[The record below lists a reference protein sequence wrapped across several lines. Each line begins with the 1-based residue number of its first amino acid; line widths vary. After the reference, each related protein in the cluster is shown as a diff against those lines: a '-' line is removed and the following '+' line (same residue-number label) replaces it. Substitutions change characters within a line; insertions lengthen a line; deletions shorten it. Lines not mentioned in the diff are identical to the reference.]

1 MLRTTSAARPE
12 PSAAFL
18 PAAAEPREHRER
30 RKSEFSDSVSPTSS
44 PAVSPARETLDA
56 DIGELERVDSNFS
69 NLSFKSSASL
79 ELDDAPA
86 AAAPTANMADARD
99 NAQAE
104 PEPAPAAASRAA
116 QQERAAR
123 MGAGGPPE
131 QPVIG
136 GMLELTSSLRT
147 MSIGSAG
154 LLAPQSSANSQAS
167 SLGLGDMD
175 LPNFSE
181 FGLDALVDHEVHKA
195 EVMALLEGDFDSA
208 LAPGAQG
215 GLPLRQA
222 APAEPEPE
230 PEAGGAPKPESKKAS
245 YVPLPTPVADV
256 TWA

>member
-1 MLRTTSAARPE
+1 M
-12 PSAAFL
+12 
-18 PAAAEPREHRER
+18 
-30 RKSEFSDSVSPTSS
+30 SPTSS

-154 LLAPQSSANSQAS
+154 GLLAPQSSANSQAS

-181 FGLDALVDHEVHKA
+181 LDDEVHKA

-230 PEAGGAPKPESKKAS
+230 PEAGGAPKPEANKALC
-245 YVPLPTPVADV
+245 VPLPTPVADV
-256 TWA
+256 TRA

>member
-1 MLRTTSAARPE
+1 M
-12 PSAAFL
+12 
-18 PAAAEPREHRER
+18 
-30 RKSEFSDSVSPTSS
+30 SPTSS

-99 NAQAE
+99 NAAQAE
-104 PEPAPAAASRAA
+104 AEPAPAAASRAA

-154 LLAPQSSANSQAS
+154 GLLAPQSSANSQAS

-181 FGLDALVDHEVHKA
+181 LGLDGLVDHEVHKA
-195 EVMALLEGDFDSA
+195 EVMALLEGDLA
-208 LAPGAQG
+208 AAPAPGAQG
-215 GLPLRQA
+215 GLPLHQA

-230 PEAGGAPKPESKKAS
+230 PEAGGAPKPEANKALC
-245 YVPLPTPVADV
+245 VPLPTPVADV
-256 TWA
+256 TRA

>member
-1 MLRTTSAARPE
+1 M
-12 PSAAFL
+12 
-18 PAAAEPREHRER
+18 
-30 RKSEFSDSVSPTSS
+30 SPTSS

-131 QPVIG
+131 QPGIG

-154 LLAPQSSANSQAS
+154 LLAPQSSVNSQAS

-181 FGLDALVDHEVHKA
+181 LDDEVHKA

-230 PEAGGAPKPESKKAS
+230 PEAGGAPKPEANKAS
-245 YVPLPTPVADV
+245 CVPLPTPVADV
-256 TWA
+256 TRA